1 MVRNI
6 NQEKLLWQRTKKGLT
21 ECFLTRIETNTLN
34 GVPDVHG
41 VHKKGMFWIE
51 LKSDKLSFPNLN
63 KWQIVWINRYI
74 KHGGTV
80 LILKETPSE
89 ATIKLYRPVSRFT
102 DPRSLKPVAS
112 FSSRRQWPRIQEQLE
127 KELVLRQLGS

>member
-1 MVRNI
+1 MKRNI
-6 NQEKLLWQRTKKGLT
+6 NQEKLLWHRTKKGLT
-21 ECFLTRIETNTLN
+21 ECYLTRIETSTIN

-41 VHKKGMFWIE
+41 VHKSGIFWIE
-51 LKSDKLSFPNLN
+51 LKSDELSFPKLN
-63 KWQIVWINRYI
+63 KWQIVWINKYV

-80 LILKETPSE
+80 IIFKETPSK

-112 FSSRRQWPRIQEQLE
+112 FSSRSRRNLQRELE
-127 KELVLRQLGS
+127 KQLVLQRLGT

>member
-1 MVRNI
+1 MK
-6 NQEKLLWQRTKKGLT
+6 QESLLWKCVKKGLT
-21 ECFLTRIETNTLN
+21 RFFLTRIESSTIN
-34 GVPDVHG
+34 GIPDIHAVNRTG
-41 VHKKGMFWIE
+41 IFWIE
-51 LKSDKLSFPNLN
+51 LKSDELSFPKLN
-63 KWQIVWINRYI
+63 KWQIVWINRYV

-80 LILKETPSE
+80 LIFKETPSK

-112 FSSRRQWPRIQEQLE
+112 FSSRGQWPRIQEQLE